1 MQLKP
6 SCRRMVV
13 RLPDKT
19 RQTLRVYP
27 EKLSIDVKF
36 FVFIGPGTRARTA
49 NIYKHFY
56 SVPTDSAAA
65 E

>member
-1 MQLKP
+1 MI
-6 SCRRMVV
+6 V

-36 FVFIGPGTRARTA
+36 FVFIGPGTRTRAA
-49 NIYKHFY
+49 NKYKHFY